1 VYVDSLIRTVRS
13 RRWPFWS
20 SCHLFADS
28 PEELHPFARGLG
40 LRRDWF
46 QDDPRLPH
54 YDLNP
59 RRREAAVQ
67 RGAIEVDR
75 HFVAATMKLRRRAR
89 EEGLAG
95 FVDEMTER
103 ITRTLELP
111 RELLEQRK

>member
-1 VYVDSLIRTVRS
+1 MSVYVDSLVRTQRTS
-13 RRWPFWS
+13 RWPFWS

-28 PEELHPFARGLG
+28 VGELHAFARGLG
-40 LRRDWF
+40 LRRAWF

-75 HFVAATMKLRRRAR
+75 RFVAAVMARRAAVS
-89 EEGLAG
+89 G
-95 FVDEMTER
+95 
-103 ITRTLELP
+103 
-111 RELLEQRK
+111 K